1 MNNDYFQT
9 DNFKELLR
17 SFENKYSIG
26 ESIYLD
32 VDDFADLSDY
42 YLSIDAPD
50 MAMDCI
56 DMGLRIHK
64 EDSTLLVVKS
74 AIHIYRHE
82 FSDAASIIY
91 SFDDSDPDVL
101 YQKAQLEY
109 ALAND
114 VESSVRCFRQWMEQN
129 NDRESYTHIISSF
142 VELSSPEIFSDDLL
156 RGWIS
161 EYIDRFSPMTED
173 FFDITIADICREH
186 NYADLY
192 IRIVTQILDE
202 NPYYPNGF
210 KLLGLAQYTV
220 EDFEAAIQSF
230 DFALA
235 INPDDNEILLG
246 KAHTLLAMGD
256 STQCIDLF
264 RTYID
269 NGGDVVQNIP
279 LCQCLFEIGENE
291 EALARLDK
299 LDAVVTAEKVSF
311 DENASEKVVINPDDK
326 NKKVEFDF
334 ERYTQIYID
343 LGEIFYANTYFSRSI
358 EAMQKV
364 LEVDNT
370 NADAYFTIGSSQ
382 LMLNQFDDAIR
393 SFGTAIGYAQ
403 DKLMM
408 CIDVVMTLI
417 LMNYEIDMPQ
427 LVHMLDYHAVDS
439 ESPYVRN
446 ISAVKA
452 FAYFK
457 SGDRE
462 EFLHWIGIAAA
473 ESPDFVKRIF
483 TNIFPEEIEPADYA
497 SYAIQ
502 HSDKFFP
509 PDDTS
514 S

>member
-9 DNFKELLR
+9 DSFKELIR
-17 SFENKYSIG
+17 SYENKYAIG

-50 MAMDCI
+50 MAMDCV

-64 EDSTLLVVKS
+64 EDNILLVVKS

-91 SFDDSDPDVL
+91 SFDNSDPDVL

-114 VESSVRCFRQWMEQN
+114 VDSSVSYFRQWLEQN

-142 VELSSPEIFSDDLL
+142 VELSSPETFSDDLL
-156 RGWIS
+156 RSWIT

-173 FFDITIADICREH
+173 FYDTTIADICREH

-192 IRIVTQILDE
+192 IRIVSQILDE

-220 EDFEAAIQSF
+220 EDFETAIQSF

-235 INPDDNEILLG
+235 INPDDNDILLG

-279 LCQCLFEIGENE
+279 LCQCLFEIGETE
-291 EALARLDK
+291 EALERLEK
-299 LDAVVTAEKVSF
+299 LDAVITAEKASF
-311 DENASEKVVINPDDK
+311 DANASDKVIIDPADK

-343 LGEIFYANTYFSRSI
+343 LGEIFYANTYFNRSI

-364 LEVDNT
+364 LEVDST
-370 NADAYFTIGSSQ
+370 NADAYFTIGSSH
-382 LMLNQFDDAIR
+382 LMLNNFDEAIKC
-393 SFGTAIGYAQ
+393 FGTAIGYAQ

-427 LVHMLDYHAVDS
+427 LVNMLDYHANNS
-439 ESPYVRN
+439 ESPYARN
-446 ISAVKA
+446 VSAVKA

-457 SGDRE
+457 SGNEE
-462 EFLHWIGIAAA
+462 EFTHWIDIAAV
-473 ESPDFVKRIF
+473 ESPDFVKRVF
-483 TNIFPEEIEPADYA
+483 YNIFPDEVTPADFAEYA
-497 SYAIQ
+497 RQ
-502 HSDKFFP
+502 HRDKYF
-509 PDDTS
+509 S
-514 S
+514 SEG